1 MVLIADSPFTWQWM
15 QISWVFRSVVLPV
28 AGLYLLPHS
37 SICGGIQVFVHVQRP
52 AGPYA
57 PIVLVRI
64 VPVIQKV
71 MSPPLKMKCDLVALG
86 LQFKRSC
93 HPFFLD
99 FGDV

>member
-37 SICGGIQVFVHVQRP
+37 SICGRIQVFVHVQRP

-64 VPVIQKV
+64 VPVIQKKKEMMHV
-71 MSPPLKMKCDLVALG
+71 TFIVVLAVNYMISGLSLQVDFSPC
-86 LQFKRSC
+86 Q
-93 HPFFLD
+93 
-99 FGDV
+99 